1 MKDFLDYD
9 QKYPNLVF
17 DIMQYFSLEGN
28 RKPQEKS
35 IGDFCQHYPRP
46 QEEDMLQ
53 PEVIG
58 KVCDRLVAKRM
69 LSILRH
75 GGALRYNDCYMC
87 IQQKGDHPL
96 VQKYQIERYNSM
108 VYGFEYIYRLFKDRV
123 KPIVAYHGDDQ
134 PMGSCF
140 RLFEGLVTAKHCLT
154 DGERV
159 AIKGYTADQLSRCQV
174 LISENPD
181 IDIAFIA
188 TGELPL
194 LNTGTPKVL
203 DDILVMGYPKV
214 PFFLNFCTA
223 EKATISA
230 QAEVRMT
237 HTLGAIA
244 AQEKMYSPAGLP
256 EIMLITAKIRG
267 GNSGGPV
274 INDEGLVV
282 GVATGVPRGE
292 GFSDDN
298 VGYGMAYPISI
309 VDDIKQN
316 GKTMKVNFVD
326 FPED

>member
-1 MKDFLDYD
+1 MKDFVDYD
-9 QKYPNLVF
+9 LKYPNLVC
-17 DIMQYFSLEGN
+17 DIMQYFSVEG
-28 RKPQEKS
+28 KKKS
-35 IGDFCQHYPRP
+35 QDKCIGDFCINYPKS
-46 QEEDMLQ
+46 QGEDMLQ
-53 PEVIG
+53 PEVVG
-58 KVCDRLVAKRM
+58 KICDRLVYKRM
-69 LSILRH
+69 LSVLRQ
-75 GGALRYNDCYMC
+75 GTSLRYNDSYMC
-87 IQQKGDHPL
+87 LQPKVDQP
-96 VQKYQIERYNSM
+96 VVRNYQRDRYNSM

-123 KPIVAYHGDDQ
+123 IPVVAYHDDDQ

-140 RLFEGLVTAKHCLT
+140 RLYEGLVTAKHCLT

-159 AIKGYTADQLSRCQV
+159 AIRGYTADQLSKCQV

-181 IDIAFIA
+181 IDVAFIA
-188 TGELPL
+188 TGEYPL
-194 LNTGTPKVL
+194 LNDGTPKVL

-230 QAEVRMT
+230 QAELRMT
-237 HTLGAIA
+237 HTFGAIA

-274 INDEGLVV
+274 INDEGLIV
-282 GVATGVPRGE
+282 GVATGVPGGE

-309 VDDIKQN
+309 VDEIKQN
-316 GKTMKVNFVD
+316 GISMKVNFVD
-326 FPED
+326 FTDD